1 MRRPNYR
8 RCVATKEV
16 SMFIGWEYLN
26 DLLAQVPSVVELRVN
41 RQREKIRKWE
51 EKKARRGGVVEGRE
65 DPQR

>member
-1 MRRPNYR
+1 
-8 RCVATKEV
+8 
-16 SMFIGWEYLN
+16 MFIGWEYLN